1 MAKVKAILLKIS
13 FIWPM
18 IYEFFVVETT
28 IPQFPVNNIIVLV
41 VTPAFVLITI
51 AQILFK
57 ESNVKNL

>member
-1 MAKVKAILLKIS
+1 
-13 FIWPM
+13 M

-51 AQILFK
+51 AEILFK